1 MRLIKTMKLIK
12 TEGAMKSIF
21 PWKVES
27 IGILYTSPID
37 DWCIMMF
44 GQPYPYGFGPFKDSE
59 FKPEVEFESAGFVRY
74 WDGFAFKTK
83 EDASHFILRWGS

>member
-1 MRLIKTMKLIK
+1 MKLVK
-12 TEGAMKSIF
+12 TEGSMKSIF

-27 IGILYTSPID
+27 AGILYTSPID

-44 GQPYPYGFGPFKDSE
+44 GREFPYGYSE
-59 FKPEVEFESAGFVRY
+59 SKIIFMNSEYKPEIESAGFVRY

-83 EDASHFILRWGS
+83 EDASHFLLRWS